1 MGLNFLWI
9 KIIIYKK
16 EYIGDGVHHNC
27 VMLMTPTDNTIV
39 LSVGVFV
46 PMASNL
52 AVVLLFDF
60 IIIAVFLIVV
70 IPFMLQLI
78 KMLSLLKAIGIN
90 FSAEKLL

>member
-1 MGLNFLWI
+1 MNLYIMIL
-9 KIIIYKK
+9 IYKK
-16 EYIGDGVHHNC
+16 GWIDDRVHQNY
-27 VMLMTPTDNTIV
+27 VMPMAPIDNTI